1 MAYDNWHELQSY
13 LGNDFTLDLVPGGER
28 IKDDMIARK
37 GADYYRR
44 RSRERLYVETA
55 RALDY
60 LREPFF
66 QYVRETAPRCEVLD
80 YECGIGSDGLRLAG
94 MGYTPVFADEPGVC
108 ADYLKWRLKQRGLK
122 AQIRKLEDAP
132 RLPLVVWCGLP
143 KETPALDRL
152 AELGQTVAL
161 GVGPLAW
168 SLLETYNEQTR
179 AQIANAYG
187 LLRWQPFNVNWL
199 FIAFET
205 PEPIRAQTEE
215 VADG

>member
-1 MAYDNWHELQSY
+1 MAYDNWQELQAY
-13 LGNDFTLDLVPGGER
+13 LGDEFTLNLVPGNKR
-28 IKDDMIARK
+28 IKDDVIARK

-44 RSRERLYVETA
+44 QARERLYVETA

-66 QYVRETAPRCEVLD
+66 QYVCEAAPRCEVLD
-80 YECGIGSDGLRLAG
+80 YECGIGSDGLRLAT

-108 ADYLKWRLKQRGLK
+108 VDYLKWRLKRRGLK
-122 AQIRKLEDAP
+122 AQIHTLKDAP
-132 RLPLVVWCGLP
+132 RLPLGVWCGP
-143 KETPALDRL
+143 PEEVPALDRL
-152 AELGQTVAL
+152 AELGEMVAL
-161 GVGPLAW
+161 GVGPLGW
-168 SLLETYNEQTR
+168 DLLEAYNERTR
-179 AQIANAYG
+179 AQITNAYG

-205 PEPIRAQTEE
+205 PEPIRAQEE